1 MSTSEE
7 LVRTVISELSTHEAD
22 KQGAEEVLRRARIAA
37 EISAK
42 ERGKKIKDM
51 PSREYLLLAQLNY
64 AARAERMTG
73 DGFARLLSTTI
84 TSEHPPCNL
93 ELKDAKAIQ
102 IKDLRAEQLHFDSY
116 IVFRYLKPSP
126 AFHSSNRKRL
136 TSSTRTISVPVRQ
149 APLIVVAEDHAGDAT
164 MVTLYNINIDGGDDQ
179 RFMPVNTYFIV
190 RAPLYKM
197 SGLGVYALRVDHPSD
212 CIRVCPGHPEAIRSV
227 WARPEYNARHVETDA
242 NKLKEEGGKLFAA
255 GKFQAALDTYN
266 MALER
271 IPFNHQCD
279 MWLKLFCNRVVTHLK
294 MGRYE
299 GVLGDTTFLLPV
311 YPDTRRPLFLQAR
324 AYYNLRDF
332 EAARKAW
339 VAYLSFAPNEK
350 DGQKHMK
357 MTMTRLDEEKKGN
370 YNFKQMS
377 TDATQSKFPRLDY
390 ADYLAAVEVKNSKL
404 VKGQRGLFA
413 RQDFKQGDLVLCEK
427 AFRICYK
434 DEIINQTTINTVRN
448 RFYKGPESRLPS
460 MVTQFLFDNPS
471 LAPRF
476 LNLYCC
482 RKPIGT
488 GLSPALRDGEPLID
502 AFTVSSI
509 LESNAFKVE
518 RVARR
523 LGGAGIVET
532 DSKTI
537 GSDTGIWIEA
547 SYINHSCLAN
557 VSRSF
562 VGDMMVI
569 RAQRAIKKGEEL
581 LHTYVPAHNTA
592 EQKKK
597 AFKAM
602 GFTCKCDVCKVQNGV
617 TERERQQR
625 QKAMEQFDKLLQRT
639 IDNGKVPT
647 QPLVNDLR
655 GIINKLIES
664 HTKRE
669 YCFDLIKPY
678 EMLFGMNYYLK
689 KYSDCIK
696 DLRHMLR
703 LISGTDIGDFDSF
716 EPKVWFNDILT
727 IMVQFCLVFKDMGDN
742 VRAEKCKKIT
752 RMLYGNQTGLGF
764 DLSPY
769 EMILGRFKSYPL
781 K

>member
-1 MSTSEE
+1 M
-7 LVRTVISELSTHEAD
+7 
-22 KQGAEEVLRRARIAA
+22 
-37 EISAK
+37 
-42 ERGKKIKDM
+42 
-51 PSREYLLLAQLNY
+51 
-64 AARAERMTG
+64 
-73 DGFARLLSTTI
+73 
-84 TSEHPPCNL
+84 
-93 ELKDAKAIQ
+93 
-102 IKDLRAEQLHFDSY
+102 
-116 IVFRYLKPSP
+116 
-126 AFHSSNRKRL
+126 
-136 TSSTRTISVPVRQ
+136 PVRQ
-149 APLIVVAEDHAGDAT
+149 APLIVVAEDHTGDAT

-179 RFMPVNTYFIV
+179 RFMPVNSYFII

-197 SGLGVYALRVDHPSD
+197 SGLGIYALRVDHPSD
-212 CIRVCPGHPEAIRSV
+212 CIRLSPGHPFVNRAV
-227 WARPEYNARHVETDA
+227 WAHPEYNARHVETDVS
-242 NKLKEEGGKLFAA
+242 KLKEEAGILFSA

-266 MALER
+266 TALER
-271 IPFNHQCD
+271 TPFNPQCE
-279 MWLKLFCNRVVTHLK
+279 MWRKLFCNRAVTHLK
-294 MGRYE
+294 LARYE

-311 YPDTRRPLFLQAR
+311 HPDTRRPLFLQAR
-324 AYYNLRDF
+324 AYYNLRNF
-332 EAARKAW
+332 EAAEKTW
-339 VAYLSFAPNEK
+339 IAYLSFAPNDK
-350 DGQKHMK
+350 DGQKHKK
-357 MTMTRLDEEKKGN
+357 MTTTRLDEEKTGN
-370 YNFKQMS
+370 YDLTRMS
-377 TDATQSKFPRLDY
+377 ADSTQSKFPRLDY

-404 VKGQRGLFA
+404 VRGQRGLFA
-413 RQDFKQGDLVLCEK
+413 RHDFKQGDLVLCEK

-460 MVTQFLFDNPS
+460 MVTQLLFENPS

-476 LNLYCC
+476 LNLYCR

-488 GLSPALRDGEPLID
+488 NLAPALRDNEPLID

-509 LESNAFKVE
+509 LESNAFRVE

-523 LGGAGIVET
+523 LGGAGKVDT

-537 GSDTGIWIEA
+537 GSDTGIWIQA

-557 VSRSF
+557 VSRAF

-569 RAQRAIKKGEEL
+569 RAQRTIKKGEEL
-581 LHTYVPAHNTA
+581 LHTYVPSHNSV
-592 EQKKK
+592 EKKKK

-602 GFTCKCDVCKVQNGV
+602 GFTCKCEVCKVQTGV
-617 TERERQQR
+617 SDREQQQR
-625 QKAMEQFDKLLQRT
+625 QQAMEQFDKLLQRT

-647 QPLVNDLR
+647 QSLVNELR
-655 GIINKLIES
+655 GIINKIIET

-727 IMVQFCLVFKDMGDN
+727 IMVQFCLVFEDMGDN
-742 VRAEKCKKIT
+742 VRAEKCKKLT
-752 RMLYGNQTGLGF
+752 RLLYGNQTGLGF
-764 DLSPY
+764 DNSPY
-769 EMILGRFKSYPL
+769 EMILDRFKSCPL